1 MRLSEAALI
10 DDDATTPAQALR
22 LAYDGVRQLSIQG
35 SCTALLGVLRRDTLL
50 LTDFDDSGA
59 MLLSVTT
66 PTPDGDGFA
75 ALDRGSIVK
84 GKLVDSDDDDERG
97 VTTTPRGYE
106 IVFKTEEQQHRFN
119 CPYQLG
125 LESSDAPESGTVS
138 AHAVKVGD
146 LVIAGSDG
154 LWDNLFCST
163 ATSGAWPTSP
173 TTSPSWRSSSGR
185 PRADARR
192 RCEAPGR
199 PRSPSTPPR
208 PGSCSKAARWTTSP

>member
-75 ALDRGSIVK
+75 ALDRG
-84 GKLVDSDDDDERG
+84 
-97 VTTTPRGYE
+97 
-106 IVFKTEEQQHRFN
+106 
-119 CPYQLG
+119 
-125 LESSDAPESGTVS
+125 
-138 AHAVKVGD
+138 
-146 LVIAGSDG
+146 
-154 LWDNLFCST
+154 
-163 ATSGAWPTSP
+163 
-173 TTSPSWRSSSGR
+173 RS
-185 PRADARR
+185 
-192 RCEAPGR
+192 
-199 PRSPSTPPR
+199 
-208 PGSCSKAARWTTSP
+208 